1 MKIVIVGD
9 GKVGYTLTQQLSQE
23 GHDVVVIDNNPAV
36 LQQSMETLDVFI
48 VEGNGA
54 SLAVQQEAQVG
65 QSDLLIA
72 VTPSDE
78 LNLLCCVLAK
88 KLGCK
93 QTIARVRNPE
103 YTQQLALLREDLG
116 LSMTVN
122 PERATA
128 QEIFRLLQFPSF
140 LKRDTFCHGRV
151 ELVEMKITE
160 GSPLAGICLKELPK
174 TVGISVLICAV
185 TRNGKIAIP
194 TGDFKLEAGD
204 KITVTAAATNLAKLI
219 TKLELSSQKVKDAMI
234 VGGGRIAIHLSQM
247 LLKTGVR
254 VKLVEQDME
263 KCRVLSEALPKAVVV
278 CGDGTSQELLR
289 SEGLQEMDAL
299 ISLTNIDEENIVLS
313 MYADHMGVPKSVT
326 KISRSEYE
334 TIFQSR
340 GLGSVVT
347 PKLLTANA
355 ILAYV
360 RAMKQSTASSVLSL
374 YRLCDGQAEALEFRA
389 LKGTLNLNIPFKD
402 VKLRPNLLIACI
414 VRGSDV
420 IIPGG
425 NDFIQA
431 GDNVVVFTT
440 AEETLS
446 TLNDIFAEVE

>member
-36 LQQSMETLDVFI
+36 LQQSMEALDVFI

-72 VTPSDE
+72 VTPGDE

-93 QTIARVRNPE
+93 HTIARIRNPE

-116 LSMTVN
+116 LSMTIN

-151 ELVEMKITE
+151 ELVEMKVE
-160 GSPLAGICLKELPK
+160 AGSPLAGICLKELPK
-174 TVGISVLICAV
+174 VIGVSVLICAV
-185 TRNGKIAIP
+185 TRDGKITIP

-219 TKLELSSQKVKDAMI
+219 SKLDLSSQRIRDVMI
-234 VGGGRIAIHLSQM
+234 VGGGRIASYLTKM
-247 LLKTGVR
+247 LVKTGVR
-254 VKLVEQDME
+254 VKIIEQNME
-263 KCRVLSEALPKAVVV
+263 KCRALSEDLPKSIVV
-278 CGDGTSQELLR
+278 CGDGTSQEVLHT
-289 SEGLQEMDAL
+289 EGLHEMDAL

-326 KISRSEYE
+326 KISRTEYE

-355 ILAYV
+355 IIAYV
-360 RAMKQSTASSVLSL
+360 RAMKQAAASSVLSL
-374 YRLCDGQAEALEFRA
+374 YRLCDGQAEALEFRVQSDFKMTGVPLKEMRLKPGILISGILRGRKA
-389 LKGTLNLNIPFKD
+389 LIP
-402 VKLRPNLLIACI
+402 
-414 VRGSDV
+414 
-420 IIPGG
+420 
-425 NDFIQA
+425 A
-431 GDNVVVFTT
+431 GDDEIQVGDRVVVMATGHRIND
-440 AEETLS
+440 LS
-446 TLNDIFAEVE
+446 DILQD